1 MITFIIVY
9 KTSAQIIMT
18 QTATGALPY
27 VPRIG
32 ELIDIRGDLF
42 KVNNISSQPEA
53 NTVIVEVFSN
63 AKR

>member
-9 KTSAQIIMT
+9 RTSAQVILT
-18 QTATGALPY
+18 QTTTGALPY

-32 ELIDIRGDLF
+32 ELIDVRGALF
-42 KVNNISSQPEA
+42 KVNNISSQPET